1 MLIFAKEDRMFD
13 SMEIIRLRVLL
24 AFYQMDEES
33 RSVMNISRMLG
44 QEHYVISR
52 VISGLEKE
60 GLIERET
67 PRKPVLTAKG
77 KEKAEKYSK
86 RMELTLNHLL
96 YEGVSMENARNDA
109 YNWALNNTD
118 ETMTVIA
125 NAEEKYRVKY
135 ELRDK
140 KNFSGKDLCK
150 KMNDGTYRFPFI
162 IYKEQIEKKQN
173 TNISM
178 ANAGFEHP
186 CELVVRD
193 GVGMI
198 HMRALT
204 MSANSRKSGM
214 LMQGKV
220 QTVKYNYNNVFIDA
234 EKNGDAICFPAECLN
249 FLNIGSGVDQILHG
263 SVCLK
268 MKCSVGVIHMPESV
282 AIFTILI

>member
-1 MLIFAKEDRMFD
+1 
-13 SMEIIRLRVLL
+13 
-24 AFYQMDEES
+24 
-33 RSVMNISRMLG
+33 
-44 QEHYVISR
+44 
-52 VISGLEKE
+52 
-60 GLIERET
+60 
-67 PRKPVLTAKG
+67 
-77 KEKAEKYSK
+77 
-86 RMELTLNHLL
+86 
-96 YEGVSMENARNDA
+96 MENARNDA
-109 YNWALNNTD
+109 YHWALNNTD
-118 ETMTVIA
+118 ETMAVIA

-140 KNFSGKDLCK
+140 KNFSGKELCK

-162 IYKEQIEKKQN
+162 IYKEQIDKYHN
-173 TNISM
+173 NNISM
-178 ANAGFEHP
+178 ANSGFEHP

-198 HMRALT
+198 HIRALT

-220 QTVKYNYNNVFIDA
+220 QTVKYNYNNAFIDA

-268 MKCSVGVIHMPESV
+268 MKCSAGVIHMPESV

>member
-1 MLIFAKEDRMFD
+1 MSDEG
-13 SMEIIRLRVLL
+13 EILKLRVLL
-24 AFYQMDEES
+24 AFYQMDKDS
-33 RSVMNISRMLG
+33 CTVMNISRMLG
-44 QEHYVISR
+44 EEHYVISR
-52 VISGLEKE
+52 LISGLEKE
-60 GLIERET
+60 GLIKKEA
-67 PRKPVLTAKG
+67 PRKPVLTEKGLKEAKRY
-77 KEKAEKYSK
+77 AN

-109 YNWALNNTD
+109 YHWALSNTD
-118 ETMTVIA
+118 ETMAVIA

-135 ELRDK
+135 ELRNKTSFD
-140 KNFSGKDLCK
+140 GRELCR

-162 IYKEQIEKKQN
+162 IYKEQIGKN
-173 TNISM
+173 RNSNISM

-186 CELVVRD
+186 CELVVRN
-193 GVGMI
+193 GTGMI

-204 MSANSRKSGM
+204 ISANSGKSGI

-220 QTVKYNYNNVFIDA
+220 KTVKYNYNNSYIDA
-234 EKNGDAICFPAECLN
+234 EKNGDTICFPAECLN

-268 MKCSVGVIHMPESV
+268 MKCSVGVIHMPEST